1 MSCSFLCMEQIN
13 YLQLDKEST
22 VFCILLIKNTTA
34 LMLSDPITEKPHV
47 KAHKCRY
54 KHEVILNNYVIWIV
68 NQLSK

>member
-13 YLQLDKEST
+13 YLQLVKES
-22 VFCILLIKNTTA
+22 ILHFINKKHDYTYS
-34 LMLSDPITEKPHV
+34 MLSDPITEKPHV

>member
-1 MSCSFLCMEQIN
+1 
-13 YLQLDKEST
+13 
-22 VFCILLIKNTTA
+22 
-34 LMLSDPITEKPHV
+34 MLSDPITEKPHV